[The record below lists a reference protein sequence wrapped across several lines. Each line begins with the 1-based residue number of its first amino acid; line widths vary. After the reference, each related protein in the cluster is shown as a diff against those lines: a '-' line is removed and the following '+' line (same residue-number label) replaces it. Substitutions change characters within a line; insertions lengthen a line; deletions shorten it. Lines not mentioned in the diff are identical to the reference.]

1 MMRYR
6 TVGQIEADVIALKR
20 TAERAGSALGCSFGS
35 AAEFEAAV
43 IRSRVAQ
50 GLLRIP
56 PRSRSRVPFYIPA
69 LTIAVAAFAWALLA
83 F

>member
-6 TVGQIEADVIALKR
+6 TVGQIEADFIALKR
-20 TAERAGSALGCSFGS
+20 TVERAGSALGCSFGS

-56 PRSRSRVPFYIPA
+56 PRRRSRVPLYIPA
-69 LTIAVAAFAWALLA
+69 LTIAVAAFAWALLT